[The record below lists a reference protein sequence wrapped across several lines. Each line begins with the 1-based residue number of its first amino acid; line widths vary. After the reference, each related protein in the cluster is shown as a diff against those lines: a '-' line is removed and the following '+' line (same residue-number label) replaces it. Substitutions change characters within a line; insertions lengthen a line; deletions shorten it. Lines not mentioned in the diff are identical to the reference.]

1 MNERVETTMTKDAFY
16 SLWLRHFTKDIS
28 RSDIKKYVVS
38 TGNYLWHVFSW
49 ELLDKKAF
57 LTGDSA
63 RKAYDETDKHTAL
76 YIAWIED
83 DEAKD
88 LTKELATANALDN
101 MTEIYVVAPDFS
113 WTYMKTHESMG
124 GPYFMKL

>member
-1 MNERVETTMTKDAFY
+1 MTRNEFY
-16 SLWLRHFTKDIS
+16 SVWLSHFAKDIS
-28 RSDIKKYVVS
+28 RKDIEKYVVS

-49 ELLDKKAF
+49 ELLDEKTF

-63 RKAYDETDKHTAL
+63 RKAYDKIDKHNAM
-76 YIAWIED
+76 YIDGFEN

-88 LTKELATANALDN
+88 LTEKLNTAKALDKK
-101 MTEIYVVAPDFS
+101 TEIYVVASDFS
-113 WTYMKTHESMG
+113 WTYIKTHESMC

>member
-1 MNERVETTMTKDAFY
+1 MTRDEFY
-16 SLWLRHFTKDIS
+16 STWLSHFAKDIS
-28 RSDIKKYVVS
+28 RNDIEKYVAA

-63 RKAYDETDKHTAL
+63 RKAYDEADKHNAL
-76 YIAWIED
+76 YIKWWPED
-83 DEAKD
+83 DETQS
-88 LTKELATANALDN
+88 LTKELTAAKALDK
-101 MTEIYVVAPDFS
+101 MTEVYIVAPDFS
-113 WTYMKTHESMG
+113 WTYIKTHESMC

>member
-1 MNERVETTMTKDAFY
+1 MTRDEFY
-16 SLWLRHFTKDIS
+16 SAWLSHFAIDIS
-28 RSDIKKYVVS
+28 RNDIEKYVVS

-63 RKAYDETDKHTAL
+63 RNAYDKTDKHNAM
-76 YIAWIED
+76 YIAWFED
-83 DEAKD
+83 GEAKD
-88 LTKELATANALDN
+88 LTEEFNTATALDK

-113 WTYMKTHESMG
+113 WTYIKTHESMC
-124 GPYFMKL
+124 GPYFMQL

>member
-1 MNERVETTMTKDAFY
+1 MTRDEFY
-16 SLWLRHFTKDIS
+16 SVWLSHFAKDIS
-28 RSDIKKYVVS
+28 RNDIEKYVVA

-63 RKAYDETDKHTAL
+63 RKAYDETDKHNAL
-76 YIAWIED
+76 YIEWFED

-88 LTKELATANALDN
+88 LTKELSAAKALDK
-101 MTEIYVVAPDFS
+101 MTEIYVVASDFS
-113 WTYMKTHESMG
+113 WTYIKTHESIC
-124 GPYFMKL
+124 GPYFMKF